1 MKTFSAYLLVLC
13 VYWSSRAASGKSR
26 GVFSFLFVFLG
37 GSFDVVELN
46 RICLFVCTC
55 VYVSLLPV

>member
-26 GVFSFLFVFLG
+26 GVFSFCFLG

-46 RICLFVCTC
+46 RICLVVCTC